1 MKLLSRIT
9 TLLPALPLIVFGAA
23 LSFSAGAIADDP
35 PPAPTT
41 PAPGS
46 GGRHHNPA
54 FESCKRQA
62 DDQKIV
68 AGDARHAF
76 IKNCMKSAP
85 PSA

>member
-1 MKLLSRIT
+1 MKLLPLT
-9 TLLPALPLIVFGAA
+9 LIVFSAT
-23 LSFSAGAIADDP
+23 LSLSAGAIADEP
-35 PPAPTT
+35 TPPATT
-41 PAPGS
+41 PVPGN

-54 FESCKRQA
+54 FEACKRQA